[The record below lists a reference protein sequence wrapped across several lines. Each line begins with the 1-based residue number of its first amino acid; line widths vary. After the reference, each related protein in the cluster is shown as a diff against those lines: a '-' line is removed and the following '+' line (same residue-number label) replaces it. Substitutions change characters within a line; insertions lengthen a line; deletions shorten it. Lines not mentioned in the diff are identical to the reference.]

1 MLLFKQKNEAM
12 DSAALGVFQLFF
24 RRLLILEGKIVGNK
38 QHNLVDFFI
47 NGQGLHKAKGGIL
60 AG

>member
-1 MLLFKQKNEAM
+1 M